1 MADVQLENGYT
12 RIANEL
18 LEAVLKTPF
27 IATHLKI
34 ILACWRYTYGFG
46 RKEAELSLS
55 FLANATGMSK
65 RYISEGLNEL
75 ISSNVLKVVKE
86 STFNSSRVI
95 AFNKNYEEWRYR
107 DSRTVLQQV
116 NNTSTVEAEQDTT
129 VEPQFN
135 TTVELQF
142 HQERKHKENINIG
155 DYEKMFEELWKLY
168 PKKKGKGA
176 VSKTQKTKLFKIGYD
191 KLAKAIEKYKKER
204 EGQDPQFT
212 MYGSTFFNTGY
223 IDYVSDDNDEEKPMP
238 GHAALKFLSYDE
250 RMAELQAAE
259 KIKATEHAE
268 KMKSMYKEF
277 SL

>member
-18 LEAVLKTPF
+18 LEAVLKTSF

-55 FLANATGMSK
+55 FLSNATGMSK

-86 STFNSSRVI
+86 STFNSSRII

-116 NNTSTVEAEQDTT
+116 SPTSTVEVEQDTT

-135 TTVELQF
+135 TTVEPQF
-142 HQERKHKENINIG
+142 HQQIKHKENIKIG
-155 DYEKMFEELWKLY
+155 DCEKFFEEIWQLY

-176 VSKTQKTKLFKIGYD
+176 VSKNQKQKLFKIGYD
-191 KLAKAIEKYKKER
+191 KLAKAISKYKKER
-204 EGQDPQFT
+204 EGQDPQYT

-223 IDYVSDDNDEEKPMP
+223 IDYLDDEDTDKSKAEPKQ
-238 GHAALKFLSYDE
+238 LKFKSYDE
-250 RMAELQAAE
+250 RIAELQEAE
-259 KIKATEHAE
+259 RLKVEEDAKR
-268 KMKSMYKEF
+268 MKTMYKESF
-277 SL
+277 L